1 MPFDDCS
8 SISIGPLEYQNDDD
22 CSGVSWDEDLSRQ
35 LENSLANITTNT
47 RDDDNED
54 GDDHNHDAPTITSSI
69 GCGSTT
75 NGRRTP
81 ASHRQMLMRLPA
93 ASASRQEVN
102 ELVLALLRENEEKD
116 QELISLKIQL
126 AKQKEKFD
134 ALSNKLSKCQV
145 DHEIYKAAAAAT
157 NMAQQQ
163 QQNATASSSVHS
175 SVTAPPRRRIER
187 RFSLSGIS
195 SSLNRGSGGGG
206 LSSSF
211 TSKNSNNG
219 SMQMLIDSNGKLMEE
234 NKRLEV
240 SVAGLRRSY
249 QSYIKLSVQS
259 ESTDKDV
266 IDLLQQ
272 EVASLRTQL
281 NLPPTAVVGVP
292 SSLLE
297 KKNQSMIRQSYTTQP
312 SSSVDTY
319 TIDEHKEDEQY
330 HHDYTTSQ
338 QDGDEITEDDLYND
352 VEENEDEKKS
362 TRDFCKSE
370 SELLVDFNNTKR
382 QVKRRSS
389 MSSAPL
395 KWQSQ
400 IRHPLFDGKHDLL

>member
-47 RDDDNED
+47 RDDLED
-54 GDDHNHDAPTITSSI
+54 DLEDDAPTITSSI
-69 GCGSTT
+69 GCGTTT

-157 NMAQQQ
+157 NMAQQH

-175 SVTAPPRRRIER
+175 SITAPPRRRKPER

-195 SSLNRGSGGGG
+195 GSLNRGSGVVVGG

-240 SVAGLRRSY
+240 SVAGIRRSY

-292 SSLLE
+292 SSSLE
-297 KKNQSMIRQSYTTQP
+297 MKNQTTIRQSYTTQP

-319 TIDEHKEDEQY
+319 TIDEHKEDEQ
-330 HHDYTTSQ
+330 HHQDYTITQ

-352 VEENEDEKKS
+352 TGENEDEKKS

-400 IRHPLFDGKHDLL
+400 IRHPLFDG

>member
-1 MPFDDCS
+1 
-8 SISIGPLEYQNDDD
+8 
-22 CSGVSWDEDLSRQ
+22 
-35 LENSLANITTNT
+35 
-47 RDDDNED
+47 
-54 GDDHNHDAPTITSSI
+54 
-69 GCGSTT
+69 
-75 NGRRTP
+75 
-81 ASHRQMLMRLPA
+81 MLMRLPA

-157 NMAQQQ
+157 NMAQQH

-175 SVTAPPRRRIER
+175 SITAPPRRRKPER

-195 SSLNRGSGGGG
+195 GSLNRGSGVVVGG

-240 SVAGLRRSY
+240 SVAGIRRSY

-292 SSLLE
+292 SSSLE
-297 KKNQSMIRQSYTTQP
+297 MKNQTTIRQSYTTQP

-319 TIDEHKEDEQY
+319 TIDEHKEDEQ
-330 HHDYTTSQ
+330 HHQDYTITQ

-352 VEENEDEKKS
+352 TGENEDEKKS

-400 IRHPLFDGKHDLL
+400 IRHPLFDG